1 MLSHENKNYDC
12 AGLMRHITKP
22 DFYQYVFESLVNNI
36 PAAKAAL
43 FYFYDKG
50 KTSLNLEHAF
60 GFERN
65 LRGMPLSPA
74 LEGICGKVFA
84 SGRSEVIAD
93 AVHLKR
99 FAKEIE
105 PLTEVVR
112 FDDGGRYYEPSSL
125 LVSPIIANSAP
136 DGLIVV
142 INHSPHSTFGPEDIM
157 QAESVAAAVALHR
170 TIVQMNENNAYLSEE
185 LLTMK
190 KAVGCGGDVQRYAGA
205 VAAALGAAF
214 LKGQEFQEMLEIAHS
229 YAAAPMALYNMFL
242 EKLAGTGDSCEIC
255 LPESILD
262 FIQPGNFSRS
272 EWARVELGDGALL
285 LIPIHY
291 GGRARG
297 ILAVKTVSS
306 EIDAK
311 MQAALDIL
319 SQYLASVWLKKAAVN
334 EYNNNLK
341 NEILTGILSG
351 DGDSSLLPKLKT
363 LGLEKKGK
371 FFVILIMIPEVENH
385 LSYCETQEGASF
397 LNKLDSLIS
406 GAGVKGIAIPEYHDV
421 CLILSC
427 GGARVSS
434 KRYANTVDELMA
446 AITGEYP
453 NMTVSGS
460 RIYETVYNVRK
471 CYWEASQCLRI
482 INRYFIHRKSVNY
495 LNMGALRLL
504 LTQNQEDIEA
514 YLEDILLPII
524 EYDQSRGTE
533 LLMTLFYYS
542 RFNKSVG
549 YVSKKLNIH
558 PNTLYQ
564 RVKKIEE
571 LLGYDLE
578 DPMDWFDIQAASI
591 MYGLIYTDLITK
603 L

>member
-311 MQAALDIL
+311 MQAALDVL

-406 GAGVKGIAIPEYHDV
+406 GAGLKGIAIPEYHDV